1 MAIDK
6 GSLDDFKFLNS
17 VSEDFALSAQKV
29 NDSSLQRKLHTENA
43 IVSLEDAERAGGM
56 LLKELK
62 IGSRESILLRSRH
75 DAILNICRILKMN
88 LDRQKI
94 LIDKLFTV
102 KPGNGFTVNHHYLDE
117 LDRLRK
123 LLTQS
128 LSKAFGILTEIVAT
142 GNEMILLDKLIQTS
156 KKYQKKGIIRL
167 KKLTFTAL
175 KDAETAI
182 EGSKLNHDRGAEL
195 INEIKRIP
203 DYVEDKN
210 TFALRAIVDMANEG
224 AELALHVNSSS
235 KSQLEFAE
243 KVNTLTGQLH
253 DESLHIRKL
262 VSDKHSLFTKN
273 NELISQ
279 VAVIVAV
286 EFFEYLSAMDI
297 ARHLKENDDLYDPEV
312 IEAIYDLTAFV
323 ENACEDVESV
333 ASLNYDM
340 TEAVAVNAKIEEKTV
355 ELTQKETGCFDMTRH
370 QVMLMTEKTRFPI
383 DGSARN
389 IENGRKVSDYV
400 QRLLDSLTR

>member
-1 MAIDK
+1 
-6 GSLDDFKFLNS
+6 
-17 VSEDFALSAQKV
+17 V
-29 NDSSLQRKLHTENA
+29 T
-43 IVSLEDAERAGGM
+43 
-56 LLKELK
+56 
-62 IGSRESILLRSRH
+62 RH
-75 DAILNICRILKMN
+75 EA
-88 LDRQKI
+88 
-94 LIDKLFTV
+94 
-102 KPGNGFTVNHHYLDE
+102 
-117 LDRLRK
+117 
-123 LLTQS
+123 
-128 LSKAFGILTEIVAT
+128 
-142 GNEMILLDKLIQTS
+142 
-156 KKYQKKGIIRL
+156 
-167 KKLTFTAL
+167 
-175 KDAETAI
+175 
-182 EGSKLNHDRGAEL
+182 
-195 INEIKRIP
+195 
-203 DYVEDKN
+203 DKN

-243 KVNTLTGQLH
+243 KVNTVTGQLH